1 MCIYIF
7 LVFLGDR
14 SNGVWSHQIES
25 EYSGKFNETLPLDW
39 VEKLKEI
46 NQIKVESPVP
56 DSVR

>member
-1 MCIYIF
+1 MYKCF
-7 LVFLGDR
+7 FFLGDR